1 MDAVFPLKSKKSIK
15 AFNQAVS
22 HNNAIMHLQIQN
34 ALYKQELNRVKAA
47 NDLANATLA
56 LAQQQAREAHEAR
69 VSTAAALA
77 QQQAR
82 EAHEARFSAA
92 AALAQRQSHEAAAAL
107 AQRQSHEAAAAL
119 AQHHAH
125 EARVS
130 TAAVA
135 ALAQQ
140 QAHEA
145 RVSTAA
151 AAALAQQQACQAAVA
166 ATNTNKQELIAT
178 RNNKKSSK
186 FGKLLSK
193 MNKQH

>member
-22 HNNAIMHLQIQN
+22 HNNAIMRLQIQN

-56 LAQQQAREAHEAR
+56 LARQQSHEARVSTAAAAALAQQQAREAHEAR

-77 QQQAR
+77 QRQAH

-92 AALAQRQSHEAAAAL
+92 AALAQ
-107 AQRQSHEAAAAL
+107 
-119 AQHHAH
+119 
-125 EARVS
+125 
-130 TAAVA
+130 
-135 ALAQQ
+135 Q
-140 QAHEA
+140 QA
-145 RVSTAA
+145 R
-151 AAALAQQQACQAAVA
+151 QAAVA
-166 ATNTNKQELIAT
+166 AANTNKQELIAR

>member
-22 HNNAIMHLQIQN
+22 HNNAIMRLQIQN

-56 LAQQQAREAHEAR
+56 LARQQSHEAR
-69 VSTAAALA
+69 VSTAAAAALA

-92 AALAQRQSHEAAAAL
+92 AALAQQ
-107 AQRQSHEAAAAL
+107 Q
-119 AQHHAH
+119 
-125 EARVS
+125 ARE
-130 TAAVA
+130 
-135 ALAQQ
+135 
-140 QAHEA
+140 AHEA

-151 AAALAQQQACQAAVA
+151 ALAQRQAHEAHEARFSAAAALAQRQAHQAAVA
-166 ATNTNKQELIAT
+166 AANTNKQELIAR

>member
-1 MDAVFPLKSKKSIK
+1 MDAIFPLKSKKSIK

-22 HNNAIMHLQIQN
+22 HNNAIMRLQIQN

-56 LAQQQAREAHEAR
+56 LARQQSHEAHEARVSTAAAAAALAQQQSREAHEARFSAAAALAQQQAREAHEAR

-77 QQQAR
+77 QRQAH

-92 AALAQRQSHEAAAAL
+92 AALAQ
-107 AQRQSHEAAAAL
+107 
-119 AQHHAH
+119 
-125 EARVS
+125 
-130 TAAVA
+130 
-135 ALAQQ
+135 Q
-140 QAHEA
+140 QA
-145 RVSTAA
+145 R
-151 AAALAQQQACQAAVA
+151 QAAVA
-166 ATNTNKQELIAT
+166 AANTNKQELIAR

>member
-22 HNNAIMHLQIQN
+22 HNNAIMRLQIQN

-56 LAQQQAREAHEAR
+56 LAQQQAHEARVSAAAAAALAQRQARDAHEAR

-77 QQQAR
+77 QRQAH

-92 AALAQRQSHEAAAAL
+92 AALAQRQAHE
-107 AQRQSHEAAAAL
+107 
-119 AQHHAH
+119 AH
-125 EARVS
+125 EARFS
-130 TAAVA
+130 
-135 ALAQQ
+135 
-140 QAHEA
+140 
-145 RVSTAA
+145 A
-151 AAALAQQQACQAAVA
+151 AAALAQQQAHQAAVA
-166 ATNTNKQELIAT
+166 AANTNKQELIAR

>member
-22 HNNAIMHLQIQN
+22 HNNAIMRLQIQN

-56 LAQQQAREAHEAR
+56 LARQQSHEARVSTAAAAALAQQQAREAHEAR

-77 QQQAR
+77 QRQAH

-92 AALAQRQSHEAAAAL
+92 AALAQRQ
-107 AQRQSHEAAAAL
+107 
-119 AQHHAH
+119 AH
-125 EARVS
+125 
-130 TAAVA
+130 
-135 ALAQQ
+135 
-140 QAHEA
+140 
-145 RVSTAA
+145 
-151 AAALAQQQACQAAVA
+151 QAAVA
-166 ATNTNKQELIAT
+166 AANTNKQELIAR

>member
-22 HNNAIMHLQIQN
+22 HNNAIMRLQIQN

-56 LAQQQAREAHEAR
+56 LARQQSHEAHEARVSTAAALAQRQAHEAHEARFSAAAALAQQQAREAHEAR

-77 QQQAR
+77 QRQAH

-92 AALAQRQSHEAAAAL
+92 AALAQ
-107 AQRQSHEAAAAL
+107 
-119 AQHHAH
+119 
-125 EARVS
+125 
-130 TAAVA
+130 
-135 ALAQQ
+135 Q
-140 QAHEA
+140 QAH
-145 RVSTAA
+145 
-151 AAALAQQQACQAAVA
+151 QAAVA
-166 ATNTNKQELIAT
+166 AANTNKQELIAR

>member
-1 MDAVFPLKSKKSIK
+1 MDAIFPLKSKKSIK

-22 HNNAIMHLQIQN
+22 HNNAIMRLQIQN
-34 ALYKQELNRVKAA
+34 ALYQQELNRVKAA
-47 NDLANATLA
+47 NDLANATL
-56 LAQQQAREAHEAR
+56 
-69 VSTAAALA
+69 
-77 QQQAR
+77 
-82 EAHEARFSAA
+82 
-92 AALAQRQSHEAAAAL
+92 
-107 AQRQSHEAAAAL
+107 
-119 AQHHAH
+119 
-125 EARVS
+125 
-130 TAAVA
+130 

-151 AAALAQQQACQAAVA
+151 AAALAQQQAHDARVSTAAATALAQQHAHQAAVA
-166 ATNTNKQELIAT
+166 AANTNKQELIAT

>member
-56 LAQQQAREAHEAR
+56 LAQRQSHE
-69 VSTAAALA
+69 
-77 QQQAR
+77 
-82 EAHEARFSAA
+82 AA